1 MRILTFL
8 MLAIVVGA
16 GQMWAETDEPS
27 NIKRGTITGGFIEFY
42 ADEACTSDFE
52 GDVAANATVYVKATP
67 EIGNTAIGVIF
78 TAKKGI
84 STDAMQAPRRSA
96 EGPGIADDITVSAV
110 TGKPGIYSFT
120 MPNAENTNVT
130 VNATFAT
137 PAQQLV
143 SYVDESYETKE
154 VNAYVLDETM
164 HVLPAGFYVVP
175 VEGLSLDH
183 GISSNSSSGSVAI
196 IIPDGLTLSVNGSFG
211 MGCSLSFFGQTNA
224 TGKLTIN
231 TTTDGTNLGG
241 RLTVAHVDITSDG
254 GSLGGSNGCIFAGH
268 QTKGNT
274 VTVRSDGNSIRGGNK
289 DVTIKYCN
297 VDLVSESGSCIASC
311 PSGLTVTG
319 LADGSNMLKL
329 CSKSGAIHSANN
341 ITIKYCDVDIINE
354 SNIAVTCPNGVTI
367 EGVATGDK
375 VNTVIVRSAGDCIGT
390 SNNPV
395 TISYCNVEMTGTT
408 QTDNVYDACGSS
420 GITTSGGVV
429 ITGRTDVTN
438 TLKVRC
444 GGNTTSSCYGISGGN
459 NPVIISHYNVDIV
472 NEKGYGIS
480 TAYDVTITGGQVEIT
495 GGTNGKGIH
504 SAIGNITYTWVS
516 TTDYIKASSY
526 YLNSSKAV
534 VFADGQRFVAYNMAN
549 ANDISATAIV
559 SGTVNDVT
567 VLAGKTL
574 RPLDGNYVS
583 VNAADFT
590 FSGSTSTTSPF
601 TITTGE
607 GENETTTHYYICKKD
622 DPVTLSYAGS
632 DFVMLSGLPEGTTL
646 AAVEGQ
652 PMQRSFTMPA
662 GDVVLTTTSV
672 TGLTAT
678 LATYDGTALTPE
690 IKQGDDVFDAA
701 NYAIAYQLGD
711 DAVTEAKNVNT
722 YTCTLTGLGQYF
734 GTTTVSFTIVKA
746 DYDVTDITKYVPQ
759 YKPGNYTFA
768 LPALPDG
775 AAYSFTKTDEGGIIA
790 SHAYDTEH
798 NTLTVATNSGTTSG
812 TAATIAVAAT
822 GATNY
827 NDYNF
832 KVNVIVSE
840 YTTAYGWP
848 EQTNIY
854 LIGNDWAFYK
864 RDQVERAYHDNE
876 LVWSADGITLNT
888 SLITIQNGE
897 TVSDIG
903 YTAKVGETVLTAGE
917 NTLVLAPGAY
927 RLEITGDD
935 GKLDDWVDFKVIKLV
950 EDENFVFNV
959 SNARTTAPEEAQ
971 EKGLRVDKGGSIGEC
986 TANAQV
992 TYNEE
997 DVTNSE
1003 NMTLWYRGT
1012 GFGYDDDELYQNT
1025 TYRTPARGMTG
1036 FHTTFTV
1043 GNGGNSTL
1051 RVYNVINGSASL
1063 DGVSQINTV
1072 CGKLV
1077 WHGEGEEIKQ
1087 KLDLDD
1093 LPVSSGIDGGY
1104 VYYVGTDCP
1113 DFYLKEDGKVYYK
1126 DKTGEHLE
1134 AENKT
1139 YTDGK
1144 DIFYAGGETIFE
1156 YTDLIS
1162 YGFYSFTLDDDA
1174 PAPLCENRKALG
1186 DIIGYC
1192 HCPKDANGNCT
1203 ECFSQN
1209 GNTITICG
1217 ETIEMGPYI
1226 VVGTNFILTG
1236 NRAIYNMVPDES
1248 ITVKPAS
1255 FSTTIDGSTITFCG
1269 YSIDAGDRPI
1279 IKGDISL
1286 DATYIGRN
1294 LYVPCAYA
1302 RYETAPYCYAIARR
1316 DIDLE
1321 VRRSVVS
1328 VDCKSEYKSGEDVDI
1343 EISSCS
1349 YRYPDDTK
1357 TYHGSTGDI
1366 SVFLNN
1372 VYYTTLRASNSHDLS
1387 FDDLPAGTYK
1397 LEVVL
1402 AGDQGFRGAST
1413 TITFKVVRT
1422 NSKVTLTGKQNTAG
1436 EAFASGANI
1445 EYDPENPIVINA
1457 VNDQAVSDTY
1467 WKWQL
1472 SNTSDAGV
1480 VELGETVNN
1489 SESNGVNSEDIS
1501 LNTVGLGTVT
1511 LKARFSGNELY
1522 APATGAI
1529 TFTVVPKNVTSP
1541 IIELV
1546 DQSTIYYDGTAK
1558 EPAVKVYYAEG
1569 KEIPADQY
1577 DVTYDNNTNVSS
1589 TNSKAKIIVKSKT
1602 GALYTIDAE
1611 KEFEIQET
1619 IVLFAANSTNLWAT
1633 FCSQNEYEVPEG
1645 CTAYTIGSI
1654 SGSTVMLSDALTTV
1668 PAYTPVLIQ
1677 RDANVTLPV
1686 TAIYK
1691 AAGSAPASGYDAQTG
1706 LAATPGTAFT
1716 FYGNCLRSDV
1726 SADDFKDYYNEGQT
1740 YLLFDGKFILADE
1753 NGGLGAH
1760 KCLLVLNGTN
1770 NAPVLS
1776 IGETTNLVSIDNGQL
1791 TIDNDVWYTLD
1802 GRKLNGKPTKK
1813 GLYIHNGRKVVIK

>member
-1 MRILTFL
+1 MRILTL
-8 MLAIVVGA
+8 LLLTMVGA

-27 NIKRGTITGGFIEFY
+27 NIKRGTMTGGSIAFY
-42 ADEACTSDFE
+42 ADEACTSNFE

-67 EIGNTAIGVIF
+67 EPGNTAIGVTF

-84 STDAMQAPRRSA
+84 SSDAMQAPRRSA
-96 EGPGIADDITVSAV
+96 EGPGIAADITVSAV

-130 VNATFAT
+130 INATFAM
-137 PAQQLV
+137 PEQQQV
-143 SYVDESYETKE
+143 SYVDETGESQT
-154 VNAYVLDETM
+154 VNAFVLDETM
-164 HVLPAGFYVVP
+164 CILPAGFYAV
-175 VEGLSLDH
+175 
-183 GISSNSSSGSVAI
+183 
-196 IIPDGLTLSVNGSFG
+196 PDGVITFSHTLSIAGDVSLILKDGATMTAATIDGSEKLLTVYAQTA
-211 MGCSLSFFGQTNA
+211 MTGQ
-224 TGKLTIN
+224 
-231 TTTDGTNLGG
+231 
-241 RLTVAHVDITSDG
+241 LTVAT
-254 GSLGGSNGCIFAGH
+254 
-268 QTKGNT
+268 
-274 VTVRSDGNSIRGGNK
+274 
-289 DVTIKYCN
+289 Y
-297 VDLVSESGSCIASC
+297 
-311 PSGLTVTG
+311 
-319 LADGSNMLKL
+319 
-329 CSKSGAIHSANN
+329 
-341 ITIKYCDVDIINE
+341 
-354 SNIAVTCPNGVTI
+354 
-367 EGVATGDK
+367 
-375 VNTVIVRSAGDCIGT
+375 
-390 SNNPV
+390 
-395 TISYCNVEMTGTT
+395 
-408 QTDNVYDACGSS
+408 ACG
-420 GITTSGGVV
+420 V
-429 ITGRTDVTN
+429 ILV
-438 TLKVRC
+438 
-444 GGNTTSSCYGISGGN
+444 
-459 NPVIISHYNVDIV
+459 PH
-472 NEKGYGIS
+472 
-480 TAYDVTITGGQVEIT
+480 
-495 GGTNGKGIH
+495 
-504 SAIGNITYTWVS
+504 
-516 TTDYIKASSY
+516 
-526 YLNSSKAV
+526 
-534 VFADGQRFVAYNMAN
+534 FVAYSG
-549 ANDISATAIV
+549 DYATALV
-559 SGTVNDVT
+559 AAGTVSSANVT
-567 VLAGKTL
+567 TINGKTL
-574 RPLDGNYVS
+574 KPLVGN
-583 VNAADFT
+583 AF
-590 FSGSTSTTSPF
+590 
-601 TITTGE
+601 
-607 GENETTTHYYICKKD
+607 
-622 DPVTLSYAGS
+622 
-632 DFVMLSGLPEGTTL
+632 
-646 AAVEGQ
+646 
-652 PMQRSFTMPA
+652 
-662 GDVVLTTTSV
+662 
-672 TGLTAT
+672 
-678 LATYDGTALTPE
+678 
-690 IKQGDDVFDAA
+690 
-701 NYAIAYQLGD
+701 
-711 DAVTEAKNVNT
+711 
-722 YTCTLTGLGQYF
+722 
-734 GTTTVSFTIVKA
+734 
-746 DYDVTDITKYVPQ
+746 TKYVPQ
-759 YKPGNYTFA
+759 DKAGSYTMA
-768 LPALPDG
+768 LPALPNG
-775 AAYSFTKTDEGGIIA
+775 GAYSFTKTDEGGIIA
-790 SHAYDTEH
+790 NHAYDAEQ
-798 NTLTVATNSGTTSG
+798 NTLTYITNSGKTSG
-812 TAATIAVAAT
+812 TTATITVAAT
-822 GATNY
+822 GTNN
-827 NDYNF
+827 NDDYSF
-832 KVNVIVSE
+832 TLNVVASE
-840 YTTAYGWP
+840 YTTTYAWDP
-848 EQTNIY
+848 QTNIY

-876 LVWSADGITLNT
+876 LVWSESGITLNT

-927 RLEITGDD
+927 RMEIIGDD

-959 SNARTTAPEEAQ
+959 SNARTTDPEEAQ
-971 EKGLRVDKGGSIGEC
+971 EKGLRVNKGGLIGEC

-1003 NMTLWYRGT
+1003 NMTLWYRGYA
-1012 GFGYDDDELYQNT
+1012 FGYDDDELYQNT
-1025 TYRTPARGMTG
+1025 TYRTLARGMTG
-1036 FHTTFTV
+1036 AQSTFTV

-1051 RVYNVINGSASL
+1051 RVYNVVNGSASL

-1162 YGFYSFTLDDDA
+1162 YGSYSFTLDDDA

-1186 DIIGYC
+1186 EHIGYC
-1192 HCPKDANGNCT
+1192 HCPKDADGNCT

-1236 NRAIYNMVPDES
+1236 NRAIRNMVPHETL
-1248 ITVKPAS
+1248 TVSPAS

-1279 IKGDISL
+1279 IKVDFWL
-1286 DATYIGRN
+1286 DAQAIGKN

-1316 DIDLE
+1316 DIDVE

-1328 VDCKSEYKSGEDVDI
+1328 IEGCKSEYKVGEDVDMK
-1343 EISSCS
+1343 ISSCA
-1349 YRYPDDTK
+1349 YKYPDDTE
-1357 TYHGSTGDI
+1357 TYYGSTGDI

-1372 VYYTTLRASNSHDLS
+1372 VYYQTLNGANSHDLCFS
-1387 FDDLPAGTYK
+1387 DLPAGTYK
-1397 LEVVL
+1397 LEAVL
-1402 AGDQGFRGAST
+1402 AGDAGYQGST
-1413 TITFKVVRT
+1413 TTATFRVVRT
-1422 NSKVTLTGKQNTAG
+1422 NSEVTLTGKQNTAG
-1436 EAFASGANI
+1436 EAFETDAEI
-1445 EYDPENPIVINA
+1445 EYDPENPIVVNA
-1457 VNDQAVSDTY
+1457 VNDKAVSNTY
-1467 WKWQL
+1467 WKWQI

-1480 VELGETVNN
+1480 VKIDNIVNN

-1501 LNTVGLGTVT
+1501 LNTVGIGTVT
-1511 LKARFSGNELY
+1511 LKAGFSGNDKY
-1522 APATGAI
+1522 NPATGAI

-1577 DVTYDNNTNVSS
+1577 DVTYANNTNVSS

-1645 CTAYTIGSI
+1645 CTAYTISSI
-1654 SGSTVMLSDALTTV
+1654 SGSTVTISEVTAEEANAPAII
-1668 PAYTPVLIQ
+1668 PAYTPMLIQ
-1677 RDANVTLPV
+1677 RDANVTAPV
-1686 TAIYK
+1686 TA
-1691 AAGSAPASGYDAQTG
+1691 AFSAIVTAPTSGYDDQTG
-1706 LAATPGTAFT
+1706 LVSTTGSDFT
-1716 FYGNCLRSDV
+1716 FYGNCSNTAV
-1726 SADDFKDYYNEGQT
+1726 SPDDFKGHYNEGQT
-1740 YLLFDGKFILADE
+1740 YLLYDGKFILADE

-1776 IGETTNLVSIDNGQL
+1776 IGTETTSLSPVPSPSREGSSQR
-1791 TIDNDVWYTLD
+1791 WYTLD
-1802 GRKLNGKPTKK
+1802 GRKLDKQPTKK
-1813 GLYIHNGRKVVIK
+1813 GIYINGGRKVVIK